1 MDRIPLDD
9 VALGLMLR
17 SLRTDA
23 RVWLLNAGLLALAA
37 PACVALA
44 GLPAATAGPALPW
57 WLLVAVF
64 ALAEACVVH
73 FHFRRGAH
81 SFTLAEIPLVVGLSF
96 VSPLAVVLAWAT
108 GAALALALG
117 RLRPVRLVFNVAL
130 FLLAG
135 SAAAAVLHALAG
147 PEASRLWVW
156 IGVYVGVLAA
166 SVTSVAAIALAM
178 VLSGERITPR
188 RLAAMLASSCPMAAA
203 AASLG
208 LALAAV
214 LAADVWAAVTLLP
227 VAGAL
232 LVSYRAYSIERG
244 RHMSLELLH
253 DAARVLARTPDPQ
266 LGLAGVL
273 ARSLDAFQ
281 AEAAEALLIGEE
293 ELAHVSVSLD
303 GHVGTSSLEAPDLA
317 AELRALGPHA
327 TVTPAGAEGALGEH
341 LREQGFA
348 GAMVAPLAG
357 DDGAL
362 GALLVAGSGFDRADR
377 RLFETLAQQS
387 GSMLGR
393 DRLGREVREL
403 QVLRDELEHRAF
415 HDPLTGLA
423 NRMLFTD
430 RLRHA
435 LTRRQGAAAVIY
447 IDLDDFKPIN
457 DTHGHEAGDAVLRAV
472 GERLD
477 QALRSEDT
485 PARLGGDEF
494 AVLLLDV
501 GEREALIVAERL
513 LKALRAPVPFE
524 GREVA
529 VGASLGLA
537 LAPSGTVDGD
547 ELLRRADAAMYVTKH
562 GGKRGVSVH
571 DTTQNFHSGDKTAN

>member
-1 MDRIPLDD
+1 
-9 VALGLMLR
+9 MLR
-17 SLRTDA
+17 ALRTDA
-23 RVWLLNAGLLALAA
+23 RVWLLNAGLFALAA
-37 PACVALA
+37 LGCAALA
-44 GLPAATAGPALPW
+44 GLPAATAGPSLPW
-57 WLLVAVF
+57 WLLAGLF

-81 SFTLAEIPLVVGLSF
+81 SFTLAEIPLVIGLSF
-96 VSPLAVVLAWAT
+96 VTPLEVVLAWAG
-108 GAALALALG
+108 GAAVALALG

-135 SAAAAVLHALAG
+135 SAAAAVLHAVAG
-147 PEASRLWVW
+147 PEATRLWVW
-156 IGVYVGVLAA
+156 VGVYLGVLAA
-166 SVTSVAAIALAM
+166 SVTSVLAIAGAM
-178 VLSGERITPR
+178 ALSGERMTAR
-188 RLAAMLASSCPMAAA
+188 RLGTMLASSCPMAAA

-232 LVSYRAYSIERG
+232 LIAYRAYSIERA
-244 RHMSLELLH
+244 RHLSLELLH
-253 DAARVLARTPDPQ
+253 DATRVLARTPDPQ

-273 ARSLDAFQ
+273 ARSLDAFR
-281 AEAAEALLIGEE
+281 AEAAEALLIGDEA
-293 ELAHVSVSLD
+293 LVRVVVALD
-303 GHVGTSSLEAPDLA
+303 GHVRTSALEAPELA

-327 TVTPAGAEGALGEH
+327 TVVAAGAEGALGRH
-341 LREQGFA
+341 LREQGFER
-348 GAMVAPLAG
+348 AMVAALAG

-362 GALLVAGSGFDRADR
+362 GALLVAGRTFDRAEQ

-403 QVLRDELEHRAF
+403 QVLRAELEHRAF

-435 LTRRQGAAAVIY
+435 LTRRQGSVAVLY

-457 DTHGHEAGDAVLRAV
+457 DTLGHEAGDLVLRTV

-494 AVLLLDV
+494 AVLLLDI

-513 LKALRAPVPFE
+513 LATLRAPIGFE

-529 VGASLGLA
+529 VGASVGLA

-571 DTTQNFHSGDKTAN
+571 ETDQTFQTGSKAAT